1 MFHYFKNWGSIKNLN
16 LTNRQGFCYVN
27 FSFLYVTIERFL
39 EVEHTIKDVKL
50 RVEKKTVITRDTR
63 IEENNNIIQTDP
75 MYVNFLMYI
84 FINK

>member
-1 MFHYFKNWGSIKNLN
+1 MN